1 MHFKDKYSCKECAAA
16 GIGGPKRCQHGKIV
30 GRCVECGGANICEH
44 KRVRQSCKFC
54 LKVRACIHNR
64 KRNICIDCKPIRELG
79 ALGVAIKAHELLTLF
94 EGEKFFFH
102 PKREEV
108 TSAIEELRKY
118 ALAHTPV
125 PDPAQP
131 RLAAPAPAIDV
142 GGPGGEGTVPPP
154 PDHAAPSGDGGDVGG
169 GPGGDDGAGSA
180 APRMPGGVPVD
191 AFMEELSSKSLSEI
205 MGHSQGGVKVADKG
219 VKQKKVKK
227 PVSEAAPPPPPPPR
241 DSASTDPLGLDEL
254 VHSVEAQSIPPQEY
268 QKMMAAAH
276 HLMAQNVTVMQE
288 MKNSS
293 IDPDEAMMAGPH
305 LKKKARKALDQ
316 AADGKADVGPDGG
329 QADQGVKMDRQDG
342 LMTKKKKDSLHAL
355 RKDAFHSL
363 NEYKRMLNAA
373 DFLMR
378 EHIKVTKELNTS
390 AQEKLREKQQ
400 REALQREQ
408 DEYLLKQME
417 PPRIEATELAKMH
430 HQQILGLRVGPIPGV
445 KRPPPPPFQVQTQ
458 GAAQPQVA
466 KPLTL
471 AGAGR
476 SMILQQPPPQP
487 AQPQQPPPPPQPQ
500 LQEAPPLLPKPG
512 GVVVARPPDPNFV
525 YIPKNAAAAAAN
537 PSDPAAAAKAVAD
550 KAEAI
555 ERQILKAREARDK
568 AKVSLALKAAQLRA
582 QNLKKKQ
589 KGLEGEP
596 VPSGNN
602 VPIPTAWPV
611 APPGVRKPVINISKE
626 QYPAIMRTGL
636 LTRYQQ
642 EHYHE
647 VGVLVDVE
655 LDQYEKLVAAGLIYV
670 LQQQSFQQQTKTYA
684 HALQNVELQAQ
695 MNLRLPNLSISNE
708 NYEQM
713 RTAGL
718 LSPAQLREYPIRNL
732 LVRIDR
738 PQFDKMVQ
746 AGVISPYQHKVYEEA
761 FGMHQQYK
769 IDYQAK
775 LLSLMQTPP
784 QMHVDIP
791 YLSVSPYQYQHMAAG
806 GFLSPHQQEQHE
818 KQLHAP
824 LQYMS
829 ILTQQ
834 YEALLYTGLLSPQ
847 QKMQYEAQLLHIKQ
861 HGRQP
866 MPGEIPRHPN
876 QKPPPPPP
884 RRKKGGKDQ
893 DKDGEAKASAPLDPA
908 AKLAS
913 VHATVVSSM
922 TQSSMTQPMSSMTQP
937 SWSIHQPFSAL
948 VAISSKKSLCARK
961 FR

>member
-1 MHFKDKYSCKECAAA
+1 
-16 GIGGPKRCQHGKIV
+16 
-30 GRCVECGGANICEH
+30 
-44 KRVRQSCKFC
+44 
-54 LKVRACIHNR
+54 
-64 KRNICIDCKPIRELG
+64 
-79 ALGVAIKAHELLTLF
+79 
-94 EGEKFFFH
+94 
-102 PKREEV
+102 
-108 TSAIEELRKY
+108 
-118 ALAHTPV
+118 
-125 PDPAQP
+125 
-131 RLAAPAPAIDV
+131 
-142 GGPGGEGTVPPP
+142 
-154 PDHAAPSGDGGDVGG
+154 
-169 GPGGDDGAGSA
+169 
-180 APRMPGGVPVD
+180 
-191 AFMEELSSKSLSEI
+191 

-227 PVSEAAPPPPPPPR
+227 PVHEAAPPPPPPPR

-276 HLMAQNVTVMQE
+276 HLMAQHVTVMQE

-316 AADGKADVGPDGG
+316 AADGKTDVGPDGG
-329 QADQGVKMDRQDG
+329 QADQGVKTDRQDG

-400 REALQREQ
+400 REALQKQQE
-408 DEYLLKQME
+408 EYMLKQME

-430 HQQILGLRVGPIPGV
+430 HQQILGLRIGPIPGI
-445 KRPPPPPFQVQTQ
+445 KRPPPPTNFQVQTQ
-458 GAAQPQVA
+458 GAAQPKVP

-476 SMILQQPPPQP
+476 PMILQQAPPKPP
-487 AQPQQPPPPPQPQ
+487 QPQQPPPPPQSQ
-500 LQEAPPLLPKPG
+500 LQAPPPPQPTPG

-537 PSDPAAAAKAVAD
+537 PSDPAAAAKAVAE

-568 AKVSLALKAAQLRA
+568 AQKAAELRA

-589 KGLEGEP
+589 KGPEGEP
-596 VPSGNN
+596 LQSGNN

-611 APPGVRKPVINISKE
+611 APPGVRKPVINVSKE
-626 QYPAIMRTGL
+626 QYPSIMRTGL

-642 EHYHE
+642 EQYHE

-670 LQQQSFQQQTKTYA
+670 LQQQSFQQQTKTYV
-684 HALQNVELQAQ
+684 HALQNIELQAQ

-713 RTAGL
+713 RAAGL
-718 LSPAQLREYPIRNL
+718 LSRAQLREYPIRNL

-746 AGVISPYQHKVYEEA
+746 AGVVSPYQHKVYEEA

-922 TQSSMTQPMSSMTQP
+922 THP

-948 VAISSKKSLCARK
+948 VAIFKQRLFSVLRSQIPLRVVVETGLHFLYRAVVIMTCMCVSVCAVCACL
-961 FR
+961 FVL